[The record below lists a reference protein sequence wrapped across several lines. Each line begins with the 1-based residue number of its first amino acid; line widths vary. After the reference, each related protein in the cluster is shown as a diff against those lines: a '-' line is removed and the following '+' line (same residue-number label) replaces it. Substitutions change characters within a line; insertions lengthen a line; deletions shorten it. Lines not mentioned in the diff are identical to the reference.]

1 MTKLTYWD
9 LINNRNKYCIE
20 ELEANLQHLE
30 IKHILQTQ
38 TLTAEFCVK
47 YVLNEDYA
55 SCQEDLY
62 LIDIGYVLY
71 HQKHLTREM
80 LEEKIKE
87 LTKATIRCI
96 PLGVKKEKGTCILT
110 GAVSEHRVIFARAY

>member
-1 MTKLTYWD
+1 MEKEKARVNKLTYWD
-9 LINNRNKYCIE
+9 LINNRNKYSIE

-71 HQKHLTREM
+71 HQKHLTREI
-80 LEEKIKE
+80 LEEKIASE
-87 LTKATIRCI
+87 ASTSEA
-96 PLGVKKEKGTCILT
+96 EK
-110 GAVSEHRVIFARAY
+110 

>member
-9 LINNRNKYCIE
+9 LIKNKYSIE

-30 IKHILQTQ
+30 VKHICQHQ

-62 LIDIGYVLY
+62 LLDIGYVLY
-71 HQKHLTREM
+71 HQKHLSREI
-80 LEEKIKE
+80 LEEKIASE
-87 LTKATIRCI
+87 A
-96 PLGVKKEKGTCILT
+96 
-110 GAVSEHRVIFARAY
+110 GASEVGANK

>member
-1 MTKLTYWD
+1 MEKVKVKVNKLTYWD
-9 LINNRNKYCIE
+9 LIKNKYSIE

-71 HQKHLTREM
+71 HQKHLTREI
-80 LEEKIKE
+80 LEEKSLARE
-87 LTKATIRCI
+87 
-96 PLGVKKEKGTCILT
+96 T
-110 GAVSEHRVIFARAY
+110 GNE

>member
-1 MTKLTYWD
+1 MTKITYWD
-9 LINNRNKYCIE
+9 LINNRNKYSIE

-30 IKHILQTQ
+30 VKHILQTQ

-62 LIDIGYVLY
+62 LLDIGYVLY

-80 LEEKIKE
+80 IEKSLACEADKDKE
-87 LTKATIRCI
+87 VEAN
-96 PLGVKKEKGTCILT
+96 E
-110 GAVSEHRVIFARAY
+110 

>member
-1 MTKLTYWD
+1 MEKEKARVNKLTYWD
-9 LINNRNKYCIE
+9 LINNRNKYSIE

-71 HQKHLTREM
+71 HQKHLTREI
-80 LEEKIKE
+80 LEEKSLARE
-87 LTKATIRCI
+87 
-96 PLGVKKEKGTCILT
+96 T
-110 GAVSEHRVIFARAY
+110 GNE

>member
-1 MTKLTYWD
+1 MEKENTNKLTYWD
-9 LINNRNKYCIE
+9 LINNRNKYSIE
-20 ELEANLQHLE
+20 VLEANLQHLE

-80 LEEKIKE
+80 IEKSLACEADNELLLEFNTE
-87 LTKATIRCI
+87 
-96 PLGVKKEKGTCILT
+96 
-110 GAVSEHRVIFARAY
+110 